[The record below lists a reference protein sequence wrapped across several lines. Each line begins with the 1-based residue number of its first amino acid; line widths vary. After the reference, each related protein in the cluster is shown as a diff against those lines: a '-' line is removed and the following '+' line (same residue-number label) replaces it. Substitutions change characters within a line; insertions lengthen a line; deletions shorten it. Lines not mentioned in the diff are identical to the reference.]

1 MPTSSAEPPVLDVR
15 SLTAGYVS
23 PVVHDVDLN
32 LHSGQVVAVVG
43 PNGAGKT
50 TLLKAIAGVVRIFA
64 GQVRLRSTDVTG
76 APLERL
82 ARLGVGYV
90 PQLDDVFD
98 SLRVR
103 ENLDMGGYL
112 LSRRDRAARMEQVLE
127 VFPPL
132 RERLHRYVE
141 TLSGGERKMTAIA
154 RVLMLNPP
162 VLLLDEPTASLSP
175 ELTAAVLQEQVR
187 ALADLGHAVLLVE
200 QKAVAALEVADWA
213 AIMVGGRVVVSAPA
227 RQVLET
233 PRMREIFLGGS
244 TKEELASSS

>member
-15 SLTAGYVS
+15 SLAAGYTT
-23 PVVHDVDLN
+23 PVVQDINLDLRP
-32 LHSGQVVAVVG
+32 GQVVAVVG

-50 TLLKAIAGVVRIFA
+50 TLLKAIAGVVRIFT
-64 GQVRLRSTDVTG
+64 GQVRLRGVDVTG
-76 APLERL
+76 APLEHL

-103 ENLDMGGYL
+103 ENLEMGGYL
-112 LSRRDRAARMEQVLE
+112 LSRRERATRMEQVLE

-132 RERLHRYVE
+132 RERLNRYVE

-162 VLLLDEPTASLSP
+162 VLLLDEPTASLST
-175 ELTAAVLQEQVR
+175 ELTAAVLREQVR

-200 QKAVAALEVADWA
+200 QKAMAALEVADWA
-213 AIMVGGRVVVSAPA
+213 AIMVSGRVVVSAAA

-233 PRMREIFLGGS
+233 PRMREIFLGAS
-244 TKEELASSS
+244 AEEELASGS